1 MSSDNI
7 TIYSFTLNEEFAFK
21 AYITSF
27 SDSYASNW
35 KTENVFGKMDAIA
48 TFQNTSRKITMEFD
62 VPSADFLEARNNFIR
77 VSKLISGLYPVYV
90 DTAKKGIATIS
101 SPPLFRIKYANLVSN
116 ASNSEG
122 LLCYFD
128 GGFTFNP
135 DFTVGVFN
143 TSEQIYPKLFKA
155 SLGFTVLHEQ
165 PLGRDSNHKSRIEEG
180 KNFPYNLDNLTAD
193 QLSYKKFN
201 EDFVSRNGNLA
212 NYLKQVEEKKKEEA
226 AAEAQAAAKRAETEK
241 EAQDVQANNQI
252 QSRLKS
258 IVEGELGASVS
269 NLKITVDNKE
279 GQGAYI
285 FESVG
290 TLTETDKT
298 ETEKLQQALYKA
310 LKAGQTVKTAVRK
323 NGQLIINNVTP
334 L

>member
-7 TIYSFTLNEEFAFK
+7 SIYSFTLNEIFAFK

-62 VPSADFLEARNNFIR
+62 VPSGDFLEARDNFIR

-90 DTAKKGIATIS
+90 DTGKRGIATIS

-135 DFTVGVFN
+135 DFSVGVFN

-165 PLGRDSNHKSRIEEG
+165 PLGCDSNHKSRIEEG
-180 KNFPYNLDNLTAD
+180 KNFPYNLDNLTEK
-193 QLSYKKFN
+193 QFSYKKFYK
-201 EDFVSRNGNLA
+201 DFVNRNGNLA
-212 NYLKQVEEKKKEEA
+212 SYLKQVEEKKIKEAEA
-226 AAEAQAAAKRAETEK
+226 AAATTNSAESGK
-241 EAQDVQANNQI
+241 KAQDVQANNQI
-252 QSRLKS
+252 QSRLKT
-258 IVEGELGASVS
+258 IVEEQLGASVS
-269 NLKITVDNKE
+269 NLKITVDVKE

-285 FESVG
+285 FESVS
-290 TLTETDKT
+290 TLTPEDKT
-298 ETEKLQQALYKA
+298 ETEKLQQALYEA

-323 NGQLIINNVTP
+323 NGQLIINSVTP